1 MLWRDPFIEDVQQWW
16 LRSNKFPR
24 AAKGERRC
32 ARNSPLIG
40 GLRVLDK
47 LDAFGNIRR
56 VLKNDKV
63 LGPRYTSHTHTHTPD
78 TLILSCSSHHAHHLI
93 LTLSCSSPHP
103 HPQHHTTINLNP
115 LPEQRLLHKI
125 QSAGTLHQAATLLV
139 ADMKATSFPV
149 LKKAGQL
156 IFCTQSCTQ
165 HHSHRLYGQMSQ
177 RLCKD
182 CGSQNVGCHHHHQR

>member
-47 LDAFGNIRR
+47 LDAFGNIKR

-63 LGPRYTSHTHTHTPD
+63 LGPRYTSHTHLIPIVTTTHS
-78 TLILSCSSHHAHHLI
+78 IFHRHHNSQ
-93 LTLSCSSPHP
+93 LTQFAI
-103 HPQHHTTINLNP
+103 PQHHTTINLNP